1 MVDHQRGGAVVAAGA
16 AQVGRPLALGE
27 HPQVVRQ
34 QVQLLV
40 DAEPGVEEGELLA
53 AAQGSREDLGDAAPG
68 QDVDALVDAT
78 CRRRGR
84 VGDGHEH
91 RDPELTAP
99 AAHAESVGADVEE
112 LVGGHRAERSAHRMR
127 RGYDAAP

>member
-1 MVDHQRGGAVVAAGA
+1 MRE
-16 AQVGRPLALGE
+16 QVE
-27 HPQVVRQ
+27 
-34 QVQLLV
+34 LLV

-53 AAQGSREDLGDAAPG
+53 AAQGSREHLGDAAPG
-68 QDVDALVDAT
+68 QHVDALVDAT
-78 CRRRGR
+78 SRRRGR

-91 RDPELTAP
+91 GDAELTAP

-112 LVGGHRAERSAHRMR
+112 LVGGHRAERSARRMG